1 MEKLVNNQS
10 SKIKDLASEIKKFKV
25 QKVELGKKLK
35 EDKDNFQKFKMK
47 KMKELLTARKE
58 NFKKETHIKKL
69 MLENKK
75 KSQSFK
81 KKEEELFRAKRINE
95 ALKNLV
101 KPTHASS
108 TAAVSHNRKTS
119 ELQSPTAERGSK
131 QMTFPSVSEKSCEEH
146 IIRCI
151 RKILTQIDQEK
162 VIAKYEKKVRE
173 LS

>member
-69 MLENKK
+69 ML
-75 KSQSFK
+75 
-81 KKEEELFRAKRINE
+81 
-95 ALKNLV
+95 
-101 KPTHASS
+101 
-108 TAAVSHNRKTS
+108 
-119 ELQSPTAERGSK
+119 
-131 QMTFPSVSEKSCEEH
+131 
-146 IIRCI
+146 
-151 RKILTQIDQEK
+151 
-162 VIAKYEKKVRE
+162 
-173 LS
+173 